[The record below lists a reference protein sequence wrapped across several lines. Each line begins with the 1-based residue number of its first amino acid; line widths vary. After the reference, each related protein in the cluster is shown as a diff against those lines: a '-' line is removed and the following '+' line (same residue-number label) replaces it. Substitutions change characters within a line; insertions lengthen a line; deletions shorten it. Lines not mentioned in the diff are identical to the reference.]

1 MSLISYKILKQS
13 PYTPWQYK
21 CSHHEKKC
29 PECEMSLTWYI
40 KKNNK
45 NNLGNQWKFVKSE
58 INRSAV
64 LQYGVCAGIL

>member
-1 MSLISYKILKQS
+1 MSL
-13 PYTPWQYK
+13 
-21 CSHHEKKC
+21 
-29 PECEMSLTWYI
+29 MWYI
-40 KKNNK
+40 KKKKKNPNK